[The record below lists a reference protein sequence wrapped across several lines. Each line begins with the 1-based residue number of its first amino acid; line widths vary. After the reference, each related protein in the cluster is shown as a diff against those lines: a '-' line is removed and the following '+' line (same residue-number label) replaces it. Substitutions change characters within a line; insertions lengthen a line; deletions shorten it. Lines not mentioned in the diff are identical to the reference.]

1 MTKIVFVPLDERPC
15 NLEYPQRLA
24 EMTDLELAAPPMSIL
39 GRKKAPG
46 DTEALGN
53 WLLREAEGADYA
65 LVSLD
70 MLVYGGIVPSRL
82 HYLTREDA
90 LKRLEVL
97 RELKRNKPDLRI
109 HAFNLIMRVPAYS
122 SSEEEPNYYAD
133 YGRELFLY
141 GWYTDKNEQ
150 EALTDE
156 EERIFTGILDKIPQD
171 VLEDFIGR
179 REINAFVNRTALE
192 LAEEG
197 IIDYLI
203 IPLDDNSQ
211 YGFSP
216 LEQRAL
222 AILSEELD
230 LTDRVAIYPGADEI
244 GCTLFARIFCESKGY
259 LPKLFVRYSSTRG
272 PFCIPKYEDRSLN
285 ESIKAHLTSAGAFM
299 ADSSQ
304 GADAV
309 LMVNSPA
316 VGESDMAETSQAWSQ
331 RHRSYFS
338 EVNLREFAQAM
349 RVYLGEG
356 RTVAL
361 ADVAVCN
368 GGDTVLLKLLARQ
381 GQLEGLSA
389 YAGWN
394 TSGNTLGTVI
404 AHAVI
409 EAYYA
414 GARETAGGTDADTPA
429 GGRLRSEA
437 QKRSSRAF
445 YFYRLVEDWGYQA
458 LVRKDVTANV
468 LPAFGAGYFGLAGKQ
483 PEIEAVIAEKL
494 RSFVEE
500 RLAGL
505 TPERIELANVH
516 LPWNRMF
523 EVGFDLHLVGG
534 SSPEPSRESKETARG

>member
-24 EMTDLELAAPPMSIL
+24 EMTDLELTAPPMSIL
-39 GRKKAPG
+39 GRKKTPG

-53 WLLREAEGADYA
+53 WLLREAQGADYA

-82 HYLTREDA
+82 HYLTREEA

-122 SSEEEPNYYAD
+122 SSEEEPDYYAD

-141 GWYTDKNEQ
+141 GWYTDKKEQ

-156 EERIFTGILDKIPQD
+156 EERIFAGILDKIPQD
-171 VLEDFIGR
+171 VLEDFTGR
-179 REINAFVNRTALE
+179 REINAFINRTALE

-244 GCTLFARIFCESKGY
+244 GCTLFARIFCESKGF

-381 GQLEGLSA
+381 GQLKGLSA

-414 GARETAGGTDADTPA
+414 GARESAGGTGAEASPE
-429 GGRLRSEA
+429 GRLRSEA
-437 QKRSSRAF
+437 QERSSRAF

-458 LVRKDVTANV
+458 LVRKDVKANV
-468 LPAFGAGYFGLAGKQ
+468 LPAFGAGYFELAGKQ

-494 RSFVEE
+494 RSFASE

-505 TPERIELANVH
+505 TSGQIRLTNVH

-523 EVGFDLHLVGG
+523 EVGFDLDLVDGN
-534 SSPEPSRESKETARG
+534 SPRP